1 MNNLYRV
8 LVLLVLFGLGIQCAS
23 AANVTFDPQTVQM
36 NMSSFQNNST
46 IQIVMD
52 KVPDGLSG
60 FNITVSVSDPEIAEI
75 TGVSFPSW
83 NAIPDN
89 SAVPSSSVW
98 MKSVD
103 LNKQINPGDTN
114 VSLGNITI
122 TGKKAGT
129 ADLNISKESYY
140 DPDVNITHT
149 YLDAIPVK
157 INVLDKT
164 SPVADFTANKTKGI
178 VPLTVQFNDTST
190 NSPTSWNW
198 NFGDETNSTEQNPEH
213 TFSKVGVY
221 NVTLVAINGDGSSD
235 KSMNITVDPVPTM
248 PVANFIAN
256 LTVQFTDTST
266 NNPNK
271 WNWDFGDGTNSTI
284 QNPVHVYDKEG
295 TYHVT
300 LAATND
306 GGSSD
311 VRSMVITVKRVLNSP
326 VADFT
331 TNTTE
336 GYAPLTVKF
345 TDASTNNPT
354 GWNWNFGDETNST
367 KQNPEHTFSK
377 VGVYNVTLVAT
388 NGDGSGDVKSTN
400 ITVKSVPTI
409 PVASFTAN
417 TTEGS
422 APLTVKFTD
431 ASTNNPTGWEWN
443 FGDGTSSTEQN
454 PEHIFSKVDV
464 YNVTLVA
471 TNGDGSSDVKSMN
484 ITAKSVPTIP
494 IANFTANTTEGSAP
508 LTVKFTDASINNP
521 TGWKWNF
528 GDETNSTEQNPVH
541 IYSVAGNYTVNL
553 IATNGAGSSDV
564 KSMNIT
570 VNSVPK
576 SPVADFTAKQT
587 GSLTVQFNDT
597 SSNSP
602 SGWNW
607 KFGDGSTSTDANPT
621 HTYTA
626 AGTYKVDLTVSNADG
641 TNATS
646 KEVTVTATASSASP
660 QASFTAF
667 PPFGRAPL
675 AVKFTSNSV
684 DATSLKWDFGD
695 GTTSTEEN
703 PIHTYQTGGFYIA
716 KLTAMNGDKSSVA
729 NRVIFAV

>member
-23 AANVTFDPQTVQM
+23 AANVTSFDPQTVKM
-36 NMSSFQNNST
+36 DVSSFQNNST
-46 IQIVMD
+46 VQIVMD
-52 KVPDGLSG
+52 QVPDGLSG

-75 TGVSFPSW
+75 TAVSLPSW
-83 NAIPDN
+83 SAIEKDSISPI
-89 SAVPSSSVW
+89 PSGSVW
-98 MKSVD
+98 IKSVD
-103 LNKQINPGDTN
+103 LNDKIKSGDTN

-129 ADLNISKESYY
+129 ADLNISKGSYY
-140 DPDVNITHT
+140 DPDGGNFTDHT
-149 YLDAIPVK
+149 YLDLTSISGK
-157 INVLDKT
+157 INVLDKI

-178 VPLTVQFNDTST
+178 VPLTVKFTDTST
-190 NSPTSWNW
+190 NNPTGWNW

-221 NVTLVAINGDGSSD
+221 NVTLVATNGDGSSD
-235 KSMNITVDPVPTM
+235 KSMNITVDSVPTT
-248 PVANFIAN
+248 PVASFTAN
-256 LTVQFTDTST
+256 LTVKFTDTST

-271 WNWDFGDGTNSTI
+271 WNWDFGDGTNSTE

-331 TNTTE
+331 ANKTE

-345 TDASTNNPT
+345 TDASTNYPT
-354 GWNWNFGDETNST
+354 GWNWTFGDETN
-367 KQNPEHTFSK
+367 
-377 VGVYNVTLVAT
+377 
-388 NGDGSGDVKSTN
+388 
-400 ITVKSVPTI
+400 
-409 PVASFTAN
+409 
-417 TTEGS
+417 
-422 APLTVKFTD
+422 
-431 ASTNNPTGWEWN
+431 
-443 FGDGTSSTEQN
+443 STEQN
-454 PEHIFSKVDV
+454 PEHIFSKVGV

-484 ITAKSVPTIP
+484 ITVKSVPTTP
-494 IANFTANTTEGSAP
+494 VANFTANTTEGSAP
-508 LTVKFTDASINNP
+508 LTVKFTDISNNIP
-521 TGWKWNF
+521 TGWNWNF
-528 GDETNSTEQNPVH
+528 GDGTNSTEQNPVH

-553 IATNGAGSSDV
+553 IATNSAGSSDV
-564 KSMNIT
+564 KSMNIA
-570 VNSVPK
+570 VNSVQK
-576 SPVADFTAKQT
+576 SPVADFTSKQT

-607 KFGDGSTSTDANPT
+607 KFGDGSTSTDANPA
-621 HTYTA
+621 HTYTS

-646 KEVTVTATASSASP
+646 KEITVTATGSSASP

-675 AVKFTSNSV
+675 AVKFTSNSA

-703 PIHTYQTGGFYIA
+703 PIHTYKTGGFYIA